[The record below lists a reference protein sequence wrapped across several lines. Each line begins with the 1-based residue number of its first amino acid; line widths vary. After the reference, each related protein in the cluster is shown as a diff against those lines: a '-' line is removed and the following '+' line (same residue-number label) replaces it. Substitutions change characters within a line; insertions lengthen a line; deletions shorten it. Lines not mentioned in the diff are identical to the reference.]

1 MSANGDKPAKGKRTK
16 AHRAKLVPL
25 FMLGTDGEVYACCP
39 TKMPPTRFIRDPQ
52 MILAIRLTQR
62 ERDIALDALQVG
74 VKEAA
79 RTLAG
84 ILKSDA

>member
-1 MSANGDKPAKGKRTK
+1 MSGKRRK
-16 AHRAKLVPL
+16 PKLAPL

-39 TKMPPTRFIRDPQ
+39 APLPPTRFVRDPQ

-79 RTLAG
+79 RTLTG
-84 ILKSDA
+84 ILKPDA

>member
-1 MSANGDKPAKGKRTK
+1 MSHNGDKPAKGSKRR
-16 AHRAKLVPL
+16 RAKLVPL

-39 TKMPPTRFIRDPQ
+39 AKMPPTKFVRDPQ
-52 MILAIRLTQR
+52 FILAIRLTQR
-62 ERDIALDALQVG
+62 ERDLALDALQIG

-84 ILKSDA
+84 ILKTDA